1 MSFFLTGD
9 QDATVKREWLG
20 LTCAFFWFFGSM
32 ISYYQPFFT
41 GTRTELTFM
50 LLLCAGLV
58 VSALAAQKNP
68 EALEKALP
76 AATAAGA
83 ACTGLIPFV
92 PVRAASLLFWLSALL
107 MAPLLS
113 RRLYGVLSLAR
124 EGTRVRAYVSAVAAT
139 IVIQMIW
146 ALAPLPY
153 SVKFPLLSLFAL
165 AGLWGA
171 LSSLPRFE
179 RAALP
184 AAELKKTPALA
195 ARVAAVFLL
204 LVLLNIFN
212 TLIHTHVLMSSL
224 GNDDL
229 FSLAAWAVVPLS
241 FLFYA
246 YLSDKGMER
255 VGFSFGLALILIG
268 CFAALAPENG
278 VFAAPL
284 LVLGEFGGTITEFS
298 FLTMPLLFFPFS
310 ARPRL
315 VAVSGLIAH
324 TLLASA
330 LSWTQDLWLP
340 TILLSERIER
350 PLVIFGAVCALA
362 LVPLVFFVWRRQE
375 DSTLMAALLNLRR
388 RQEEQAAACSAAAMP
403 AALAEADSS
412 AASQV
417 WTQPLDL
424 VEGEFLVAQLLCE
437 GRSRAEIAEA
447 LNLSPAKVSEHLRA
461 LRQKLESREPLGC
474 SPEALTLARKYALT
488 SREAEV
494 LSELLL
500 GRSNAEISANLHIE
514 ETTVKTH
521 VGKVLK
527 KSGVKNRSELIA
539 KVRSSEA
546 PRGDV

>member
-1 MSFFLTGD
+1 MILFLTGD
-9 QDATVKREWLG
+9 QDATLKREWFG
-20 LTCAFFWFFGSM
+20 LVCAFFWFFGSM
-32 ISYYQPFFT
+32 ISYYEPFFS
-41 GTRTELTFM
+41 GTIIELVFM

-58 VSALAAQKNP
+58 GSALTAENHS
-68 EALEKALP
+68 ETFEKALP
-76 AATAAGA
+76 AVTMLGA
-83 ACTGLIPFV
+83 ACTFLIPFL
-92 PVRAASLLFWLSALL
+92 PVRAASLFFWLSALL

-113 RRLYGVLSLAR
+113 RRLYGVLLLAR
-124 EGTRVRAYVSAVAAT
+124 EGMRMRAYISAVAVT

-146 ALAPLPY
+146 AIAPLPF
-153 SVKFPLLSLFAL
+153 SVKFPLLSLFAP
-165 AGLWGA
+165 AGLRGA
-171 LSSLPRFE
+171 LSGLPRFE

-184 AAELKKTPALA
+184 RAERKKTPELT
-195 ARVAAVFLL
+195 ARMAAVFLL

-212 TLIHTHVLMSSL
+212 TLIHTHVLMGSL
-224 GNDDL
+224 ESDDL

-246 YLSDKGMER
+246 HLSDKGMER
-255 VGFSFGLALILIG
+255 VGFSVGLALILIG

-315 VAVSGLIAH
+315 AAVSGLVTH

-340 TILLSERIER
+340 TILLSEQIER

-362 LVPLVFFVWRRQE
+362 LIPLVFFVWRRQE
-375 DSTLMAALLNLRR
+375 DSTLMAALLNLRM
-388 RQEEQAAACSAAAMP
+388 RQEEQADTCSAEARS
-403 AALAEADSS
+403 ALLAD
-412 AASQV
+412 AGGVASPV

-437 GRSRAEIAEA
+437 GRSRSEIAER
-447 LNLSPAKVSEHLRA
+447 LSLSSAKVSEHLRA

-474 SPEALTLARKYALT
+474 SKEALFLAGQYSLT

-527 KSGVKNRSELIA
+527 KTGVKNRSELIA
-539 KVRSSEA
+539 KVRS
-546 PRGDV
+546 